1 MVDLVHPDLVA
12 TIRDEY
18 RSARTWFSIAR
29 TTTDVDGVPACRMAR
44 CAARWMGDH
53 HAARAR
59 FLRRTSGLT
68 ANFTRLTA
76 AQCDALHDADVRT
89 RVFLLAPCGFYATQ
103 AERAIARAYDV
114 CGGDTLSHW
123 EAVSGLRFTVVA
135 SFRAAHPEN

>member
-18 RSARTWFSIAR
+18 RSARNWYSIAR
-29 TTTDVDGVPACRMAR
+29 TTTDVTGIPACYM
-44 CAARWMGDH
+44 MGDH
-53 HAARAR
+53 HVARAR

-103 AERAIARAYDV
+103 AERAITRAYDV

-123 EAVSGLRFTVVA
+123 EAVAGLRFHVVA
-135 SFRAAHPEN
+135 SYRAAHPEN